1 MHKLAPLEERSS
13 LFWTI
18 AGLIGVAAVGVA
30 DLLTGSELAF
40 SLFYLIPIVLVTWF
54 SGRNLGFAM
63 GVASTIAW
71 FAADA
76 LAGQSYSSPVI
87 RYWNAAIRLSF
98 FVTVILLIPA
108 LQALRREKEVARLDD
123 LTGAANRR
131 HLFEVAQVELVR
143 CQRYKHPFTIVFID
157 LDNFK
162 SVNDQWGHQVGDQL
176 LCAVVRLVKLNV
188 RKTDFLAR
196 FGGDE
201 FVLLLPET
209 DQAAA
214 RITVSKVRSALM
226 DEMRHYHDL
235 VTFSIG
241 VLTCLDANMTA
252 DELIN
257 EADNLMY
264 SVKKNGKDAIAYAIH
279 SG

>member
-226 DEMRHYHDL
+226 DEMQHYHDL